1 MRLAILALVAL
12 AVLVAQL
19 CFFKVETGV
28 YAVVTEFGDPVQV
41 VTTPGLGI
49 KYPYQSVR
57 KFDARLYV
65 YAPAISEFLTRDKSA
80 VVASGVI
87 LWRIQDPSKYFA

>member
-1 MRLAILALVAL
+1 
-12 AVLVAQL
+12 VLVAKL
-19 CFFKVETGV
+19 CFFKVETGQ

-57 KFDARLYV
+57 RFDARL
-65 YAPAISEFLTRDKSA
+65 
-80 VVASGVI
+80 
-87 LWRIQDPSKYFA
+87 

>member
-1 MRLAILALVAL
+1 MRHQSKGSSRGLRFAILALA
-12 AVLVAQL
+12 AVGMLVAKL
-19 CFFKVETGV
+19 CFFKVETGQ

-57 KFDARLYV
+57 RFDARL
-65 YAPAISEFLTRDKSA
+65 
-80 VVASGVI
+80 
-87 LWRIQDPSKYFA
+87 